1 VRTELLVNATPP
13 ETRVA
18 LLEDGRVVEVL
29 HERRGKSGLVGNVY
43 LGRVHRVLPGM
54 QAAFVSIGLE
64 RDAFLYVEDVAP
76 RSPEFDFGD
85 VTETAGA
92 GGAEA
97 GDVSREER
105 PRIDDL
111 LKEGQEIV
119 VQVTKD
125 PMGGKGPRV
134 TAGISLPGR
143 ALVYLPSVREFGI
156 SRRITD
162 AEERERL
169 RRILESLPAEGGF
182 IARTAA
188 QSMREED
195 FQSDVRYLTELSAR
209 ITRRRESVSAPALLH
224 RELDL
229 AARSV
234 RDLAGPD
241 CAVLRVDDEGAYGR
255 LKELL
260 EAIGP
265 SLAARLERFDRP
277 EPIFEFFGVET
288 EIENALRSRVTLPSG
303 GSLVIHQT
311 EALVAIDVNTGR
323 FVGKDALED
332 TVFAVNLEAAPEIAR
347 QIRLRDLGGL
357 LVVDF
362 IDMELPEHR
371 AEVVA
376 RFEEELAKDRA
387 RTRVLPLSE
396 FGLIE
401 VTRQRSRGNIER
413 LLTRACPVC
422 SGSGRVKTD
431 LTLALDLR
439 RELFAPP
446 RLFTPGQTVRVRVQ
460 PSLAKLLTEE
470 EPRILS
476 EAQESLGVDF
486 ELMSDESV
494 AGYEVLRD

>member
-1 VRTELLVNATPP
+1 VRTEILVNATPP

-18 LLEDGRVVEVL
+18 LLEDGRTVEVL

-54 QAAFVSIGLE
+54 QAAFVSIGLD

-85 VTETAGA
+85 ATVADGPGDSEETT
-92 GGAEA
+92 
-97 GDVSREER
+97 REER

-134 TAGISLPGR
+134 TAAISLPGR
-143 ALVYLPSVREFGI
+143 ALVYLPGVREIGI
-156 SRRITD
+156 SRRIND
-162 AEERERL
+162 EAERDRL
-169 RRILESLPAEGGF
+169 RGILEGLGGEGGF

-188 QSMREED
+188 VSMRPED
-195 FQSDVRYLTELSAR
+195 FRADFRYLTELAAK
-209 ITRRRESVSAPALLH
+209 IARRRESVSAPALLH

-241 CAVLRVDDEGAYGR
+241 CAVIRVDDEGAYGR

-260 EAIGP
+260 ADIGP
-265 SLAARLERFDRP
+265 ALSARLELYDRP
-277 EPIFEFFGVET
+277 EPLFEFFGVEA

-323 FVGKDALED
+323 FVGKDALEE
-332 TVFAVNLEAAPEIAR
+332 TVFAVNLEAVPEVAR

-371 AEVVA
+371 SAVYA

-413 LLTRACPVC
+413 LLTRACPAC
-422 SGSGRVKTD
+422 GGGGRVKTD

-439 RELFAPP
+439 RELLAPP
-446 RLFTPGQTVRVRVQ
+446 SLFTPGQTVRIRVQ
-460 PSLAKLLTEE
+460 PSLARLLEE
-470 EPRILS
+470 EESKILA
-476 EAQESLGVDF
+476 EAAENLGVSL
-486 ELMSDESV
+486 EIVGDEAV
-494 AGYEVLRD
+494 AGYEVLKD

>member
-29 HERRGKSGLVGNVY
+29 HERRSKSGLVGNVY

-54 QAAFVSIGLE
+54 QAAFVSIGLD
-64 RDAFLYVEDVAP
+64 RDAFLYVEDVTPHPA
-76 RSPEFDFGD
+76 EFDFGEGQ
-85 VTETAGA
+85 ETAA
-92 GGAEA
+92 AEA
-97 GDVSREER
+97 EREDR

-143 ALVYLPSVREFGI
+143 ALVYLPSVREIGI

-162 AEERERL
+162 EGERERL
-169 RRILESLPAEGGF
+169 RGILESLGGEGGF

-188 QSMREED
+188 LSMRAED
-195 FQSDVRYLTELSAR
+195 FQPDFRYLTGLAAR
-209 ITRRRESVSAPALLH
+209 IARRRESVAAPALLH

-229 AARSV
+229 AARTV
-234 RDLAGPD
+234 RDLGPD
-241 CAVLRVDDEGAYGR
+241 CAAIRVDDEAARDR

-260 EAIGP
+260 DAMAP
-265 SLAARLERFDRP
+265 ALASRLELWDRP
-277 EPIFEFFGVET
+277 EALFEHFGVDA

-303 GSLVIHQT
+303 GSIVIHQT

-332 TVFAVNLEAAPEIAR
+332 TVFAVNLEAAAEVAR

-362 IDMELPEHR
+362 IDMELPENR
-371 AEVVA
+371 AAIFA

-413 LLTRACPVC
+413 LLTRACPAC

-439 RELFAPP
+439 RALLAPP
-446 RLFTPGQTVRVRVQ
+446 RLFSAGQTVRVRVQ
-460 PSLAKLLTEE
+460 PSLARLLQEE
-470 EPRILS
+470 EPRIL
-476 EAQESLGVDF
+476 EETQETLGVQLVLLN
-486 ELMSDESV
+486 EEGV
-494 AGYEVLRD
+494 AGFEILKD